1 MCRRMQIK
9 WLTAISQICGNETA
23 KNQIHNHD
31 HHHDHDHDH
40 HHHHHKSLLLL
51 KSPSWSEMGQ
61 VKGRRFTTP
70 GKQWKS
76 QRFPPM
82 FHRKIYEKSWEICNI
97 KWVLTFRFRS
107 RMIHS
112 IGVEQLNMHSCLF
125 PWCKASRLRADG
137 GVCGLQDHWTILRR
151 GKIATDGDR
160 VDGGTHSGSSVS
172 AIHFGWF
179 WAIPPVCPWWGSVPK
194 RDSEFPNSPGQPCH
208 RQITEKAYGQFA
220 GRGNL
225 QDMRTLLLFKENI
238 LHLRCRDEAPKMLL
252 SMG

>member
-9 WLTAISQICGNETA
+9 WLTAISQICGNEAA

-31 HHHDHDHDH
+31 

-61 VKGRRFTTP
+61 VKGGRFTTP

-76 QRFPPM
+76 QPFPPM

-107 RMIHS
+107 IMIHS
-112 IGVEQLNMHSCLF
+112 IGVEQLNMHSFLF

-137 GVCGLQDHWTILRR
+137 GVCGFQDHWTILRR
-151 GKIATDGDR
+151 AKLRQMATGSMGVPILVLQPSISGDFEPFPR
-160 VDGGTHSGSSVS
+160 FVHEGRCQKGRNSQKFSRPTLPSADHWEGVRAICWSRQSSGHAHAASLQRK
-172 AIHFGWF
+172 HPPPPEPGW
-179 WAIPPVCPWWGSVPK
+179 
-194 RDSEFPNSPGQPCH
+194 
-208 RQITEKAYGQFA
+208 
-220 GRGNL
+220 
-225 QDMRTLLLFKENI
+225 
-238 LHLRCRDEAPKMLL
+238 APKMLL